1 MAKKTIERSIKDADN
16 PYRMVSRSAME
27 DDRLTFEARGVLAYI
42 LVKPDNWHVQVAD
55 LRRAGNLGR
64 DKTYRILNELIAF
77 GYVVREIER
86 QADGTIG
93 DTIYRVNEKPTKLTK
108 PSPEKPYMV
117 SPLPE
122 KPDTAEPDTAEP
134 LPVNTDHNNKEDQLI
149 KKLTNKESSSSTVH
163 DDEQQRITKALSAAL
178 QQAGIG
184 LNELIFEQYTE
195 LVANY
200 GMPAVLRGIQ
210 SAAENNKQHRFRY
223 VQTCV
228 INAAQGTTP
237 SQPAGSSKSA
247 ADVTFKEWL
256 LRTYN
261 TTVTIGI
268 KPESELQHEYKAWR
282 AAQGLASG

>member
-1 MAKKTIERSIKDADN
+1 MAKRTIERSIKDADN
-16 PYRMVSRSAME
+16 PYRMISRSAME

-77 GYVVREIER
+77 GYVIREIER

-93 DTIYRVNEKPTKLTK
+93 DTVCRVNEKPTKLTK
-108 PSPEKPYMV
+108 PSPEKPETGL
-117 SPLPE
+117 PLPE

-134 LPVNTDHNNKEDQLI
+134 LPVNTDHNNKEDQLR
-149 KKLTNKESSSSTVH
+149 KKLNNKESSSTAH
-163 DDEQQRITKALSAAL
+163 DDEQQRITKTLSHAL

-200 GMPAVLRGIQ
+200 GMEAVLRGIQ
-210 SAAENNKQHRFRY
+210 SAVQNNKQHRFRY
-223 VQTCV
+223 VQTCI

-237 SQPAGSSKSA
+237 GQPPATSSKPT
-247 ADVTFKEWL
+247 DITFKDWL

-261 TTVTIGI
+261 TTIVTGL
-268 KPESELQHEYKAWR
+268 KPESELRHEYKTWR
-282 AAQGLASG
+282 AAQGSG